1 MCLLICKL
9 LYRGFFAI
17 AVTKHL
23 KRTKVQQEGLILVRD
38 LRVTGHKV
46 GNHACRVALFPWKNL
61 VSHSCCFLSWGKRR
75 QIEASTL
82 TPQPTP
88 LASLLL
94 NKHPQS
100 PIPQPLSGNQMLKY
114 MSLRGGTGD
123 SSHASPILRF
133 SLEEVTKINP
143 ERI

>member
-1 MCLLICKL
+1 MCLFNMQIIIQ
-9 LYRGFFAI
+9 RVFFFI
-17 AVTKHL
+17 AVAKHL
-23 KRTKVQQEGLILVRD
+23 ERAKVQQEELILAHD

-61 VSHSCCFLSWGKRR
+61 VSHSCCFLSWGNGR

-88 LASLLL
+88 LD
-94 NKHPQS
+94 KYPQS
-100 PIPQPLSGNQMLKY
+100 PIPLPPTGNQVLKY
-114 MSLRGGTGD
+114 MSLKGDTVD
-123 SSHASPILRF
+123 SSHASPIPRF
-133 SLEEVTKINP
+133 SLEAVTKTNP